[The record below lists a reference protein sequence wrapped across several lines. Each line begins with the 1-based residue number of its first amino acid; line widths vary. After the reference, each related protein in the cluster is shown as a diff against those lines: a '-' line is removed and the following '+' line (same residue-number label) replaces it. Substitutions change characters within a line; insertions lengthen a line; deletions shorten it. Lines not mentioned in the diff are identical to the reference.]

1 MCESKAYIR
10 RPDGTEELLL
20 EDVAEIKPKDGKL
33 YLRNIFSEEKVFD
46 GEIEEISLTNHKIIL
61 KPSSR

>member
-20 EDVAEIKPKDGKL
+20 EDVTEIKPKDGKL
-33 YLRNIFSEEKVFD
+33 YLRNIFLEEKIFD
-46 GEIEEISLTNHKIIL
+46 GEIQEISLTNHKIIL
-61 KPSSR
+61 KQSSR